1 MSRQGWLEVLG
12 KTRHP
17 PSELPLERAC
27 MGDLLRLGR
36 TRSKAHEALENV
48 VEKLTNEAPLLGSR
62 SLAQRITKVT
72 KQARECI
79 SLDIEL
85 YGGLAS
91 YKLDLTTVLQLPSNW
106 WEKAREEYWGVDE
119 RLEELVGLAMRA

>member
-1 MSRQGWLEVLG
+1 MSKQGWLEVLG

-17 PSELPLERAC
+17 PSGLPLERPC

-36 TRSKAHEALENV
+36 TRSEAHKALEKM
-48 VEKLTNEAPLLGSR
+48 VEELLDEAPLLGRR
-62 SLAQRITKVT
+62 SLAQRITEVT
-72 KQARECI
+72 QQARECI

-85 YGGLAS
+85 YRGLAS
-91 YKLDLTTVLQLPSNW
+91 YKSDLSTVLQLPSNW